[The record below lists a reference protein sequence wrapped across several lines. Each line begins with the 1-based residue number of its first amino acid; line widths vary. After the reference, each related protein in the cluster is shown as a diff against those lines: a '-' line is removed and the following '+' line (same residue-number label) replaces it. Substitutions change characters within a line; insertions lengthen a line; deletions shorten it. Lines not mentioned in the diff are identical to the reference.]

1 MLFLNEVLY
10 PQYELVSDSFESD
23 NDSWSEIEQYFLIS
37 AVLMIAHRVY
47 VVNFVTFDIFP

>member
-1 MLFLNEVLY
+1 M
-10 PQYELVSDSFESD
+10 VSDSFESD
-23 NDSWSEIEQYFLIS
+23 NDSWREIEQYFLIS